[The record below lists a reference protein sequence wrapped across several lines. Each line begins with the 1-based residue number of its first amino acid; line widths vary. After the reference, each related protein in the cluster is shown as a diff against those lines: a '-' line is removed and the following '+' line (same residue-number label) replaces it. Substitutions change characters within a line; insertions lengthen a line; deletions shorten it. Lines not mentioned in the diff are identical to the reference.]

1 MDKKEIIFF
10 APTLE
15 DGGVEKN
22 LKLIS
27 NFLVTKFKN
36 ITLIT
41 SSKNQKKEF
50 KNKIKFII
58 PKIKFVLK
66 FSRRLK
72 FIICFYLF
80 FKKLLK
86 SKNPTVISFQGNIY
100 SIIVCKLLSVKIIIR
115 SNISPEG
122 WPRNRLKFFL
132 YKIVYSFADKIIVNS
147 KSFKKRMKSILNLN
161 ATCIYNPLDK
171 TRIKSLSQK
180 KIKFNFFK
188 LNNLNILNI
197 GRLVDQK
204 NQKCLINALIEVKNI
219 IPFKLLIIGNGK
231 NKQDLIKMVKQN
243 NMTKD
248 VKFLPFIKNPYP
260 YFLKSNLFIL
270 SSIYEGLP
278 NVLLEA
284 ITLNNFIIS
293 SNCPTGPKEILK
305 NGKGGLLFK
314 NNDHLDLKNKLIYY
328 YKNRISCNKRKKIA
342 YKNLIKFDEK
352 NNLNKYYKIIK
363 GL

>member
-27 NFLVTKFKN
+27 NFLVTKFNN

-66 FSRRLK
+66 FSRRLN
-72 FIICFYLF
+72 FIICSYLL
-80 FKKLLK
+80 FKKLIK

-115 SNISPEG
+115 SNISPDG
-122 WPRNRLKFFL
+122 LPRNRLKFFL

-188 LNNLNILNI
+188 LNKLNILNI

-204 NQKCLINALIEVKNI
+204 NQKCLINALIKIKHI

-243 NMTKD
+243 NITKD

-270 SSIYEGLP
+270 SSVYEGLP

-305 NGKGGLLFK
+305 NGKGGLLFR

-363 GL
+363 RL